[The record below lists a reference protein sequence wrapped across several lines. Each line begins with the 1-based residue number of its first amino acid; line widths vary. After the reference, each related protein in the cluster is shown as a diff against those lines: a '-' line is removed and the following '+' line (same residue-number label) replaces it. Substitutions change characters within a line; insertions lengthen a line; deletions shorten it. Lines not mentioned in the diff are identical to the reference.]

1 MDAVWHHDDHL
12 WYSLDVA
19 NDLIGRVW
27 RPILRVTRRRRMRA
41 FAAWAGLS
49 ATTTVL
55 DVGGTPGV
63 WDLVPVRPNVTL
75 VNLRP
80 SDTILSQV
88 IADGARLPF
97 HDGAFDFVFSNSV
110 IEHVADHAAFAAEI
124 TRVAKRYFVQTPNKA
139 FPFEPHVLTP
149 LVNYLPKR
157 WQRRLY
163 RNFTVWGWLARPD
176 QAYVDWFVEDTNLLG
191 RKEMERL
198 FPGASISAGRSL
210 IVMR

>member
-1 MDAVWHHDDHL
+1 MTGP
-12 WYSLDVA
+12 VA
-19 NDLIGRVW
+19 H
-27 RPILRVTRRRRMRA
+27 
-41 FAAWAGLS
+41 FALS
-49 ATTTVL
+49 AP
-55 DVGGTPGV
+55 D
-63 WDLVPVRPNVTL
+63 
-75 VNLRP
+75 RP
-80 SDTILSQV
+80 SDTIPSQV
-88 IADGARLPF
+88 IADGTRLPF

-124 TRVAKRYFVQTPNKA
+124 RRVGKRYFVQTPNKA

-191 RKEMERL
+191 RKEMKRL
-198 FPGASISAGRSL
+198 FPECDPAVRDSGGGCGLVVESFNPSARS
-210 IVMR
+210 